1 LDCFCGCGRKVGI
14 RMRDVNKRGATINRN
29 ALLIRALLQ
38 RGLSSPAAEA
48 FVSDAMTHCQTLATA
63 VHTNARLDRDLE
75 TETSRFMSFAN
86 ARFSER
92 ALRSEVRVSRKSRED
107 AAAEMLAGTWDP
119 FANVEIPGRER
130 VEQAPAPTAHPPTW
144 QNVRD
149 TSSDA
154 T

>member
-1 LDCFCGCGRKVGI
+1 
-14 RMRDVNKRGATINRN
+14 MRDVNKRGAAINRD
-29 ALLIRALLQ
+29 ALFIRALLR

-48 FVSDAMTHCQTLATA
+48 FVSDAITHCETLATA
-63 VHTNARLDRDLE
+63 VHTGVRLDRAAE
-75 TETSRFMSFAN
+75 IETSRFMSFAN

-92 ALRSEVRVSRKSRED
+92 ALRGEVRVSRKSRQV

-130 VEQAPAPTAHPPTW
+130 VEPAPAPKAHPPTW
-144 QNVRD
+144 QKVRD